1 MGMSWLKNRF
11 HGKPD
16 STEGNQVKTL
26 FGCIGKLVVAYLI
39 VGLCVALFFSL
50 PYEHDYNWWRGFV
63 GYLIGWPIL
72 VVMLVIV
79 ILAALANGWG
89 I

>member
-1 MGMSWLKNRF
+1 M
-11 HGKPD
+11 
-16 STEGNQVKTL
+16 KTL

-39 VGLCVALFFSL
+39 VGLCIALFFML
-50 PYEHDYNWWRGFV
+50 PYEHDYIWWRGFV
-63 GYLIGWPIL
+63 GLTLGWPIL

-79 ILAALANGWG
+79 ILAALSNGWG